1 MDSHTVIRLH
11 SVSTARPS
19 LSLHILPA
27 ILSHANH
34 VFLVVSRVSGWPNIV
49 PVLCTPITW
58 LTKTS
63 LTPTF
68 ARIDRSIAAA
78 EAVARAWVAA
88 GTAWRACIADV
99 APDLHVI
106 ARREVLLVQVEGLE
120 AQTAGE
126 GQVYRVAA
134 RHRTGRSSCQA
145 DCTAALMPWGR
156 PQALHDVSAGLWR
169 VGLVRCRPWCGG

>member
-68 ARIDRSIAAA
+68 ARIVTGMFATLASGYTSIVDSHWPCLSRYLLLGSARLSGVIIRS
-78 EAVARAWVAA
+78 VWKS
-88 GTAWRACIADV
+88 
-99 APDLHVI
+99 
-106 ARREVLLVQVEGLE
+106 REPV
-120 AQTAGE
+120 T
-126 GQVYRVAA
+126 
-134 RHRTGRSSCQA
+134 RH
-145 DCTAALMPWGR
+145 GR
-156 PQALHDVSAGLWR
+156 PSASLSKPFHAVSELCLGSSEITSPR
-169 VGLVRCRPWCGG
+169 RCSVWADS